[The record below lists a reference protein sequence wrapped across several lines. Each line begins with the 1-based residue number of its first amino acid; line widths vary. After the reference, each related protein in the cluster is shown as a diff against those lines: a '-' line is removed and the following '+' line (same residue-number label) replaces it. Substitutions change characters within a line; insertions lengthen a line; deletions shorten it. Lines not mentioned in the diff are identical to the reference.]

1 MNPRP
6 TSYSRTVRTSLVLP
20 PDTNHYDNIFGG
32 KILAYID
39 EVAAIAAMKHSQRT
53 VVTASFDSVDFLF
66 PVKKGEAVT
75 VEAFVT
81 WTGRSSMELFARVT
95 SEDLLT
101 GEKQLTATSF
111 ITMVAVDE
119 QGKSVPVPSVL
130 PETDFEKEL
139 HQTAPDRQKFR
150 NQRKQNFMMSW

>member
-6 TSYSRTVRTSLVLP
+6 TSYSRTVKTSLVLP

-39 EVAAIAAMKHSQRT
+39 EVAAIAAMRHSQRT
-53 VVTASFDSVDFLF
+53 VVTASFDSVDFLC
-66 PVKKGEAVT
+66 PVKRGQAVT

-81 WTGRSSMELFARVT
+81 WTGRSSMELFARAS

-119 QGKSVPVPSVL
+119 DGRPVPVPPVT

-139 HQTAPDRQKFR
+139 HQTAPGRQKFR
-150 NQRKQNFMMSW
+150 NQRKQNFLMY

>member
-1 MNPRP
+1 M
-6 TSYSRTVRTSLVLP
+6 
-20 PDTNHYDNIFGG
+20 
-32 KILAYID
+32 
-39 EVAAIAAMKHSQRT
+39 
-53 VVTASFDSVDFLF
+53 
-66 PVKKGEAVT
+66 
-75 VEAFVT
+75 EAFVT

-119 QGKSVPVPSVL
+119 QGKSVPVPSVM